1 MSETRFLTNRMI
13 YEEAILRLVSFVR
26 RRLWIVVDYHFPR

>member
-13 YEEAILRLVSFVR
+13 YEETILCLVPSAR
-26 RRLWIVVDYHFPR
+26 RRLWIIANVFFQR